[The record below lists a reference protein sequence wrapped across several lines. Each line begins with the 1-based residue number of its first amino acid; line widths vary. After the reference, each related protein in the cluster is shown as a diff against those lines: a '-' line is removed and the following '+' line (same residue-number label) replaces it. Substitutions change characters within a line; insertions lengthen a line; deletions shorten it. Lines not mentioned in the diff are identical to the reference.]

1 MNTAIYSAL
10 CACFGLSPTSAE
22 AALLIR
28 EAYQEPENNPR
39 PPRSAD
45 VIYYSAEPDTAAGE
59 MPPAYALTR
68 RGAAF
73 GESVDL
79 FAAFRLLVVCYGPHA
94 LENARKIR
102 AFLFVDG
109 ANCPRSILRQAG
121 LYPVPQPPEPLLLRE
136 PEGSLWRQRADLAV
150 SVYARETLVHAAAK
164 NAIRV
169 APAVIVHSEE
179 SENE

>member
-1 MNTAIYSAL
+1 MNIAIYSAL

-39 PPRSAD
+39 PLRSAD
-45 VIYYSAEPDTAAGE
+45 VIYYSAEPDTAAAE

-136 PEGSLWRQRADLAV
+136 PEGSLWRQRADLTVSFRAEEKETHPMRRGAV
-150 SVYARETLVHAAAK
+150 
-164 NAIRV
+164 AI
-169 APAVIVHSEE
+169 APAVLIHSERG
-179 SENE
+179 